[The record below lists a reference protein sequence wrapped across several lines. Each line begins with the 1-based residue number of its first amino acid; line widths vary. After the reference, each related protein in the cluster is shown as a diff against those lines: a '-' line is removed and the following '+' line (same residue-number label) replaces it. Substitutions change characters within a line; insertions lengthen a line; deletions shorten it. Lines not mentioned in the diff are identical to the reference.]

1 MFENTLIPSGRKRG
15 TICLGYIVEGAL
27 LALLVVIPLIHVQ
40 ALPASLIRT
49 GIVPPPPA
57 GSSQKPTVVRA
68 VHRPSLSEI
77 MAAPVR
83 IPATIPPSR
92 LEPEA
97 PSDAFT
103 AAPPGA
109 VPWGSGNGVPDGFGV
124 NGLPAPPQPTVK
136 APHTSRIV
144 VGGVVEAA
152 RIVFQAQPEYPVI
165 ARSARVQGTVRL
177 EAIISTDGSVQSL
190 HVLSG
195 PPLLIPAATRAVAQ
209 WRYQPTLLDGVAAE
223 VTTEIDVTFTLN
235 D

>member
-1 MFENTLIPSGRKRG
+1 
-15 TICLGYIVEGAL
+15 
-27 LALLVVIPLIHVQ
+27 
-40 ALPASLIRT
+40 
-49 GIVPPPPA
+49 
-57 GSSQKPTVVRA
+57 
-68 VHRPSLSEI
+68 
-77 MAAPVR
+77 
-83 IPATIPPSR
+83 
-92 LEPEA
+92 
-97 PSDAFT
+97 
-103 AAPPGA
+103 
-109 VPWGSGNGVPDGFGV
+109 
-124 NGLPAPPQPTVK
+124 
-136 APHTSRIV
+136 